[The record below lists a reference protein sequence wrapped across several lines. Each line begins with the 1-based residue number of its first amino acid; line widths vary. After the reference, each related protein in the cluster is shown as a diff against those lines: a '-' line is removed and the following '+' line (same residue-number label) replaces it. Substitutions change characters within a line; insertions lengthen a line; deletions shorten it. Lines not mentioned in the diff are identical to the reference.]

1 MGQNGNKKCLK
12 LRSLTSDRGRSQIV
26 VTQRKAEKLLGQ
38 VGAGGDGEDGDADAQ
53 LRVGPPLLDALL
65 VLEVLWRVA
74 VDDVELD
81 GGDLE
86 EAGRLGCHVVDGTV
100 NAQKRFLV
108 KKRFSGHEKIQD
120 VQLQMVDRMINEIR
134 TRALYY
140 KTLRISFYGK
150 LEFCGENLCKN
161 FLRNHSSVK

>member
-1 MGQNGNKKCLK
+1 M
-12 LRSLTSDRGRSQIV
+12 
-26 VTQRKAEKLLGQ
+26 
-38 VGAGGDGEDGDADAQ
+38 
-53 LRVGPPLLDALL
+53 
-65 VLEVLWRVA
+65 
-74 VDDVELD
+74 DDVELD